1 MTHISANDTLH
12 KGNTFKRIV
21 SFSWVKK
28 SVLVEVIALLF
39 VILFLYTGVAKLMEF
54 DVFEEQL
61 AESPILA
68 PIASVVA
75 WGMPVTEFIISLLL
89 FFPRYRLKGL
99 YLTSILMTLFTAYII
114 TLFTI
119 SPELPCSCG
128 GILEALS
135 WKGHLVFNSLL
146 ILLSLV
152 AIRMQ
157 RGLKRSK
164 EINGERYLTNRV

>member
-21 SFSWVKK
+21 NFSWVKK
-28 SVLVEVIALLF
+28 SVLIEIIALFF
-39 VILFLYTGVAKLMEF
+39 VVLFLYTGISKLMEL
-54 DVFEEQL
+54 DVFVEQL
-61 AESPILA
+61 YESPILA
-68 PIASVVA
+68 PIAPVVA

-99 YLTSILMTLFTAYII
+99 YLTFILMTLFTAYII

-119 SPELPCSCG
+119 NPELPCSCG
-128 GILEALS
+128 GIIEALS
-135 WKGHLVFNSLL
+135 WKGHMVFNSSL

-157 RGLKRSK
+157 RGLNRSK
-164 EINGERYLTNRV
+164 EIKEERYLTSHV

>member
-12 KGNTFKRIV
+12 KDNTFKRIV
-21 SFSWVKK
+21 NFSWVKK
-28 SVLVEVIALLF
+28 SVLIEIIALFF
-39 VILFLYTGVAKLMEF
+39 VALFLYTGISKLMEL
-54 DVFEEQL
+54 DVFTEQL
-61 AESPILA
+61 YESPILA
-68 PIASVVA
+68 PIAPVVA
-75 WGMPVTEFIISLLL
+75 WGMPIGEFIIALLL

-99 YLTSILMTLFTAYII
+99 YLTLILMILFTAYII

-135 WKGHLVFNSLL
+135 WKGHLVFNGLL

-157 RGLKRSK
+157 KRM
-164 EINGERYLTNRV
+164 ERS